1 MTNNQCN
8 RQCSLLHIRG
18 RGECQV
24 LALFDQQ
31 FSLSLSLAL
40 CMLHLHSNRPRFA
53 VSNPTVGCLR
63 AQLSVT
69 QAPAASSDM
78 HRQAHSS
85 QLFVV
90 ARPRP
95 TKPASSRSRRR
106 RQNRYLTPPLAAVRS
121 GTCAGVQN
129 QMVGFR
135 ISGKCPP
142 FPAHQP
148 FPFPFHSN
156 AAAPKGITERW
167 GLGGSLI
174 KIKINS

>member
-90 ARPRP
+90 ARP
-95 TKPASSRSRRR
+95 
-106 RQNRYLTPPLAAVRS
+106 PPHEAGKQPKSAAKAKSISHSAAGSCSQWDLCR
-121 GTCAGVQN
+121 CAKSDGW
-129 QMVGFR
+129 
-135 ISGKCPP
+135 ISDFGEMPPP
-142 FPAHQP
+142 FQP
-148 FPFPFHSN
+148 TSHFHFHFI
-156 AAAPKGITERW
+156 PMQQPQK
-167 GLGGSLI
+167 GSLRDGAWEGL
-174 KIKINS
+174 